1 VSPAVFA
8 RRVAAIDT
16 STPLG
21 SVALFERGA
30 LVAEDARRVSNA
42 HGESLLPMVD
52 ALFAR
57 VGWKPRDV
65 GRWGVGVGPGSFTG
79 VRIAVAT
86 AKGIAIATG
95 AELVGVTALD
105 AVAYGIEAREDE
117 AVASVLDAMKGELFL
132 QVRLRGALAIMPE
145 SVPIAQVAARLAGVA
160 CGRMIVAGEAGG
172 ALDVSAFPFELVRRD
187 SPPNDAPRAVSVG
200 LLAMDRLPD
209 DADAVEPLYVR
220 APDITR
226 PRG

>member
-1 VSPAVFA
+1 VSPAIFA
-8 RRVAAIDT
+8 RRVAALDT

-21 SVALFERGA
+21 SIALFEDGA
-30 LVAEDARRVSNA
+30 LVAEDAQRVSNA

-57 VGWKPRDV
+57 VGWRPRDV

-86 AKGIAIATG
+86 AKGIVIATG

-105 AVAYGIEAREDE
+105 AVAYGIEAREGD
-117 AVASVLDAMKGELFL
+117 AIVSVLDAMKGELFL
-132 QVRLRGALAIMPE
+132 QVRVGSALLIQPENVLVGA
-145 SVPIAQVAARLAGVA
+145 VVARLAGVA
-160 CGRMIVAGEAGG
+160 CRRMIVAGEAGR
-172 ALDVSAFPFELVRRD
+172 ALDTAALPFEIVRRD
-187 SPPNDAPRAVSVG
+187 LAPNDAPRAVSVG
-200 LLAMDRLPD
+200 LLAMQRPPD

-226 PRG
+226 PRA